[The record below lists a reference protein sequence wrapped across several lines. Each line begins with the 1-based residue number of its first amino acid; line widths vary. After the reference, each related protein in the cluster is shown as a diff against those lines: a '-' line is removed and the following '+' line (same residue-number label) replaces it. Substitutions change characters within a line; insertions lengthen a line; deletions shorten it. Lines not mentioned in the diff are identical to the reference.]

1 MGTDEVEIQRRN
13 TRVGMRAAIPTLFEA
28 GGGHY
33 RSLCSLISVRDSET
47 LTLKQQTQTAHI
59 VSQLI

>member
-13 TRVGMRAAIPTLFEA
+13 TRVGMRAAIPTLFET

-33 RSLCSLISVRDSET
+33 RSLCSLISIRDSET
-47 LTLKQQTQTAHI
+47 LTLKQ
-59 VSQLI
+59 